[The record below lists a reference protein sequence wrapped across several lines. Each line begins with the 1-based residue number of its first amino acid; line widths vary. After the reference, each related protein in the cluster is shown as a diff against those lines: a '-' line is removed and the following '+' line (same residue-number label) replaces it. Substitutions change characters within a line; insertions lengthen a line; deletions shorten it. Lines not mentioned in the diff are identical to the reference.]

1 MVHTSEDTRAVA
13 LVTGAAN
20 NIGSAIAAAFAADHR
35 VVLADLQDATVVAE
49 EIGNDAV
56 AVQGD
61 VSEVADCE
69 GWIEAAERLGP
80 LRVVV
85 HSAGITWPAKSIEEM
100 PIEEW
105 EATIRVNLNG
115 TFLLM
120 KAAIPALRRAG
131 EGAAV
136 LISSRAG
143 KTGFAALAANP
154 GATKAHYAASKAG
167 VISLTKSL
175 AMELAPDRIRVNCV
189 APGPIEGAMIPRHQ
203 WEEISSRV
211 PLGRLGKPEEIAA
224 AVRFLCSPGAAFI
237 TGHVLDVNGGT
248 LMD

>member
-1 MVHTSEDTRAVA
+1 MHSSEDSRAVA

-20 NIGSAIAAAFAADHR
+20 NIGRAIATAFAADHR
-35 VVLADLQDATVVAE
+35 VVLADLQDATTAAR

-61 VSEVADCE
+61 VSEAADCA
-69 GWIEAAERLGP
+69 GWIEAAEGLGP

-85 HSAGITWPAKSIEEM
+85 HCAGITWPAKAVADM

-105 EATIRVNLNG
+105 EKTIRVNLNG
-115 TFLLM
+115 TFILM
-120 KAAIPALRRAG
+120 RTAIPALRRAG
-131 EGAAV
+131 EAAAV

-143 KTGFAALAANP
+143 KTGFAALGANP

-175 AMELAPDRIRVNCV
+175 ALELAPDRIRVNCV
-189 APGPIEGAMIPRHQ
+189 APGPIEGAMIPRRQ
-203 WEEISSRV
+203 WREVSSRV
-211 PLGRLGKPEEIAA
+211 PLGRLGKPEDVAA

>member
-1 MVHTSEDTRAVA
+1 MKSPGETRPVA
-13 LVTGAAN
+13 LITGAAN
-20 NIGSAIAAAFAADHR
+20 NIGRAIAAAFAMDHR
-35 VVLADLQDATVVAE
+35 VVLADLQDAADAAG

-61 VSEVADCE
+61 VSEPADCAT
-69 GWIEAAERLGP
+69 WIETAEKLGP

-85 HSAGITWPAKSIEEM
+85 HSAGITWPAKPVVDM

-105 EATIRVNLNG
+105 EKTVRVNLTG
-115 TFLLM
+115 TFILM
-120 KAAIPALRRAG
+120 RTAIPALRRAG
-131 EGAAV
+131 EAVAV

-175 AMELAPDRIRVNCV
+175 ALELAPDRIRVNCV